1 MCGVFG
7 FIGAYQTQE
16 RDLAAGLMVKL
27 ALAHQERGDD
37 ASGYAALTAGGEM
50 VWDKQPMP
58 ARRFFT
64 AQTFAPIFR
73 KRLVAVIGHTRHAT
87 LGAPAVNANNHPHLA
102 GDWAVV
108 HNGHLHGHRII
119 ALSHGLRLTSECDS
133 ELLARALAHYGEV
146 DGPVVCLGMGGS
158 QSVLAINR
166 RSRHLLAWTNG
177 EQPLVAFRVD
187 GLPGLWWASTQA
199 IATHALDA
207 VNLTARFAAARPEV
221 VYRLELR
228 QGEVAVHTDRP
239 EGPADDE
246 EGA

>member
-1 MCGVFG
+1 VCGVFG
-7 FIGAYQTQE
+7 FIGRYEKTE
-16 RDLAAGLMVKL
+16 RDLVATLMMKL

-37 ASGYAALTAGGEM
+37 ASGYAALTAGGKLL
-50 VWDKQPMP
+50 WDKQPWP

-64 AQTFAPIFR
+64 TQIFAPVFG
-73 KRLVAVIGHTRHAT
+73 KHLVAVIGHTRHAT
-87 LGAPAVNANNHPHLA
+87 LGAPAVNSNNHPHLA

-133 ELLARALAHYGEV
+133 ELLARALACYGEV
-146 DGPVVCLGMGGS
+146 DGPIVCLGMGGS

-199 IATHALDA
+199 IATRALDA
-207 VNLTARFAAARPEV
+207 VNLTAHFAAARPEV

-228 QGEVAVHTDRP
+228 QGEVAVHTDSP
-239 EGPADDE
+239 GE
-246 EGA
+246 